1 MNKQITVAL
10 SMLLIVSMVA
20 CSGCISEDDI
30 VSEPEEE
37 LEYRTVVDMRG
48 AEVTVPADPDKV
60 IDISRGLVNEVMYI
74 FDVDEAVVGG
84 SFYQKPPTPNDY
96 TWKGKDYTVQT
107 QISLHLMPRLADSG
121 EVTNVGGFGGPYGGA
136 PNVESLIAL
145 DPDLVIL
152 RDFGG
157 DDENTMNFISLVEE
171 TGLPVVVLKYPDC
184 YESPSP
190 DTIYE
195 EVRLLGEVFG
205 YPELAEDIISTMKEP
220 VDMIRGRTSQIA
232 AEDRKDVLFFGAPT
246 WAGDK
251 GGVGIAFGIG
261 TIEVAFLDSVLN
273 ADNVYNGHGRN
284 LVSSEQL
291 LAMDPDVILLPT
303 WSGYHPPRQL
313 YGDAYSDI
321 VELRALKGGYV
332 YALATTPVNS
342 QRLEFPI
349 NLMIS
354 AKAIYPE
361 LFEDIDITQWT
372 KDYLCGLY
380 GIDENMAGEL
390 LGALMFEYLEI
401 A

>member
-1 MNKQITVAL
+1 
-10 SMLLIVSMVA
+10 
-20 CSGCISEDDI
+20 
-30 VSEPEEE
+30 
-37 LEYRTVVDMRG
+37 
-48 AEVTVPADPDKV
+48 
-60 IDISRGLVNEVMYI
+60 
-74 FDVDEAVVGG
+74 
-84 SFYQKPPTPNDY
+84 
-96 TWKGKDYTVQT
+96 
-107 QISLHLMPRLADSG
+107 
-121 EVTNVGGFGGPYGGA
+121 
-136 PNVESLIAL
+136 
-145 DPDLVIL
+145 VIL